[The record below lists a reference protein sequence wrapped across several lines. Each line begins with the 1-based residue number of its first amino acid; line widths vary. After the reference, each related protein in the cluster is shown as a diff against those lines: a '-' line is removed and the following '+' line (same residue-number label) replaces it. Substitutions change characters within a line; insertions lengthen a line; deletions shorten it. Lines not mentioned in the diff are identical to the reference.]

1 MLLLQTGQKTLSG
14 SAPAPSIVA
23 PKGESLSD
31 NEPCE
36 DHRERET
43 QHDLKIKVIQ
53 MRDNMTRKQ
62 ISNIKRSE
70 LCLSMLIPSGERCSA
85 VCGAGGWWWAR
96 VEGECLL

>member
-1 MLLLQTGQKTLSG
+1 MLLLQTGQKTLSP
-14 SAPAPSIVA
+14 PAASNVA

-53 MRDNMTRKQ
+53 MATMQNWCFGQ
-62 ISNIKRSE
+62 FYH
-70 LCLSMLIPSGERCSA
+70 
-85 VCGAGGWWWAR
+85 
-96 VEGECLL
+96 